1 MATTTEVTTV
11 TAPTLG
17 KIETAL
23 VKGDLAALTPEE
35 RASYYNQVC
44 SSLGLN
50 PLTKPFDYIL
60 LNGKLQL
67 YALKSCTEQLRSIH
81 KISLQIVSRL
91 SEDGVHSVVARATTP
106 DGRFDESVGSVFLPS
121 KPDERANAYMRAE
134 CVPLDYEILTQ
145 RGFIHPLELEAMEN
159 VASVDLDLKIHWT
172 PLQDVS
178 IFENQTVSRW
188 GNANW
193 EAEFTAGHKWL
204 TSRNGSENISLVPFE
219 EMKINDYLYLCG
231 TYEGTDSILTPQE
244 AACLGWIVT
253 DGTVKSYKSKLYRAS
268 ICQSKEINFEAINWA
283 CSGLTGSVTKGVT
296 DNRERN
302 WLDQNWWYL
311 NTKQTKY
318 LFDKAGYQSDE
329 DLPGIAAK
337 LSHEAAVAML
347 DAMMRADGDKRGTFA
362 KTKKGVVDC
371 VQVLI
376 ALTGGRTG
384 HVVERWM
391 HNSTKPLFST
401 RKFTSKRVNRYNL
414 EKLDERITTVWCP
427 TTNHGTWICRSSEG
441 RVFVTGNTKAKR
453 RVTLSICGLG
463 FMDESETDQ
472 LPESAMPQK
481 FEPKQI
487 PAATATASKP
497 LTPRESARLAVRGIV
512 AKSAVL
518 LSHYADKPESGLT
531 DIEADKVIADIK
543 QAGLKISS
551 LTTQQLEGTIFGE
564 LVG

>member
-1 MATTTEVTTV
+1 MATTEVTTV

-67 YALKSCTEQLRSIH
+67 YALKSCTEQLRSLN

-134 CVPLDYEILTQ
+134 
-145 RGFIHPLELEAMEN
+145 
-159 VASVDLDLKIHWT
+159 
-172 PLQDVS
+172 
-178 IFENQTVSRW
+178 
-188 GNANW
+188 
-193 EAEFTAGHKWL
+193 
-204 TSRNGSENISLVPFE
+204 
-219 EMKINDYLYLCG
+219 
-231 TYEGTDSILTPQE
+231 
-244 AACLGWIVT
+244 
-253 DGTVKSYKSKLYRAS
+253 
-268 ICQSKEINFEAINWA
+268 
-283 CSGLTGSVTKGVT
+283 
-296 DNRERN
+296 
-302 WLDQNWWYL
+302 
-311 NTKQTKY
+311 
-318 LFDKAGYQSDE
+318 
-329 DLPGIAAK
+329 
-337 LSHEAAVAML
+337 
-347 DAMMRADGDKRGTFA
+347 
-362 KTKKGVVDC
+362 
-371 VQVLI
+371 
-376 ALTGGRTG
+376 
-384 HVVERWM
+384 
-391 HNSTKPLFST
+391 
-401 RKFTSKRVNRYNL
+401 
-414 EKLDERITTVWCP
+414 
-427 TTNHGTWICRSSEG
+427 
-441 RVFVTGNTKAKR
+441 TKAKR

-487 PAATATASKP
+487 PATTTTTTASASKP
-497 LTPRESARLAVRGIV
+497 LTPRESARLAVKGIV
-512 AKSAVL
+512 SKSAVL
-518 LSHYADKPESGLT
+518 LAHYADKPESGLT

-551 LTTQQLEGTIFGE
+551 LTAQQLEGTIFGE
-564 LVG
+564 LAG